1 MSSTE
6 EDKLVQELFNVVQAK
21 KAEIAKAEKPNWETN
36 CAFRYNK
43 DSSASTNLQVC
54 ADVEEL
60 VHILA
65 FLCDR
70 KKGFDEAQK
79 ITGTSLKF
87 KWLGFSFDDWAS
99 DIKTRIDKIQITIK
113 KKDLEALESRL
124 DKLVSPELKRK
135 LELAEISKMLGQ

>member
-1 MSSTE
+1 MAKTDE
-6 EDKLVQELFNVVQAK
+6 QTLNLFKVVQAK
-21 KAEIAKAEKPNWETN
+21 KDEIRQAEKKPDWKTN
-36 CAFRYNK
+36 CGFRYNK

-79 ITGTSLKF
+79 ILGTDVTF
-87 KWLGFSFDDWAS
+87 RWMGFTFEAWAS
-99 DIKTRIDKIQITIK
+99 DIKTRVNKVLITDK
-113 KKDLEALESRL
+113 KKALEILESRL
-124 DKLVSPELKRK
+124 DKVLSPELKAQ
-135 LELAEISKMLGQ
+135 LELEAISKELGI

>member
-1 MSSTE
+1 MAKTDE
-6 EDKLVQELFNVVQAK
+6 QTLNLFKVVQAK
-21 KAEIAKAEKPNWETN
+21 KDEIKQAEKKPDWKTN

-43 DSSASTNLQVC
+43 DSSAAINLQVC

-79 ITGTSLKF
+79 ILGTEIAF
-87 KWLGFSFDDWAS
+87 RWMGFTFEAWAT
-99 DIKTRIDKIQITIK
+99 DVKTRVAKVLIADK
-113 KKDLEALESRL
+113 KKALEILESRL
-124 DKLVSPELKRK
+124 DKVLSPELKAQ
-135 LELAEISKMLGQ
+135 LELEAISKELGI